1 MKTLKN
7 SISEYTI
14 SIILVLS
21 LILVGCECKPTLQY
35 SYHPP
40 EYINDGFEV
49 GSLEEVN
56 IDSVLLKKAMD
67 KINCGKYD
75 EVHSMLIFKDSKLVF
90 EEYFQGHRY
99 KWDCENHHGEWTSII
114 AITDLEN
121 ARTLYLDCL

>member
-21 LILVGCECKPTLQY
+21 LILVGCECKPTLKY

-56 IDSVLLKKAMD
+56 IDSVLLKKAVD

-75 EVHSMLIFKDSKLVF
+75 EVHSMIIFKDSKLVF

-99 KWDCENHHGEWTSII
+99 KWDGWVRS
-114 AITDLEN
+114 LWGSVQ
-121 ARTLYLDCL
+121 